1 MRRILKNG
9 TVINYAT
16 NTNDKLDILI
26 EDGKIKTICSNLE
39 LDVDEVID
47 CTGLYIM
54 PGMVDIHCHLRE
66 PGFEYKETI
75 ESGCKSAVKGGFT
88 TICAMPNTKPVPDN
102 ADVLKW
108 IIEEGKRVN
117 LCNVFSYSTVSKGEL
132 GRELVDFEEQVKTGA
147 IAFSDDGVPLK
158 NSKLMRDAI
167 IKTTK
172 LGKFVASHCEDEY
185 FIGGGINA
193 GPVAEK
199 LGVEG
204 VCRESE
210 EIMAAREIAIAS
222 INNARVHLC
231 HISTE
236 GTVAL
241 VKDAKT
247 RGVGVTTETCPHY
260 FMLTDEE
267 ALISGSNAKINPPLR
282 TKKDIEAIIKGLQDG
297 TIDAIVTDHAPHS
310 KEEKSR
316 GLAVAPWGVIAFET
330 ALAVTITALVDKGYI
345 SYLDMVKLMSY
356 NPAKLINIDKGTI
369 EEEKDADFTIFNP
382 NIEYTYTEDMI
393 VSKSKNSPFIGK
405 KLKGKVVYTIV
416 GGNIVYKDNTII

>member
-1 MRRILKNG
+1 MKKILKNG
-9 TVINYAT
+9 NVIDYA
-16 NTNDKLDILI
+16 NNINEKLDILI
-26 EDGKIKTICSNLE
+26 ENDKIKEIGKNLKI
-39 LDVDEVID
+39 DDAEVID
-47 CTGLYIM
+47 CEGLYVM
-54 PGMVDIHCHLRE
+54 PGMVDIHCHLRQ

-75 ESGCKSAVKGGFT
+75 ETGSKSAVKGGFT

-102 ADVLKW
+102 KDVLSW
-108 IIEEGKRVN
+108 IIQEGKRVN
-117 LCNVFSYSTVSKGEL
+117 LCNLYSYSTVTKGEL

-158 NSKLMRDAI
+158 NSKLMREAI
-167 IKTTK
+167 IKSTS
-172 LGKFVASHCEDEY
+172 LNKFVASHCEDEY

-193 GPVAEK
+193 GPVADK

-222 INNARVHLC
+222 INKARVHLC

-236 GTVAL
+236 GTVAQ
-241 VKDAKT
+241 VRDAKA
-247 RGVGVTTETCPHY
+247 RGVRVTTETCPHY
-260 FMLTDEE
+260 FMLTDED

-282 TKKDIEAIIKGLQDG
+282 TKKDVEAVIKGLQDG

-310 KEEKSR
+310 KEEKAR
-316 GLAVAPWGVIAFET
+316 GIAVAPWGVISFET

-356 NPAKLINIDKGTI
+356 NPAKLINIDKGQI
-369 EEEKDADFTIFNP
+369 KEGKDADFTIFDP
-382 NIEYTYTEDMI
+382 KAEYLYTEDMI

-405 KLKGKVVYTIV
+405 NLKGKVIYTIV
-416 GGNIVYKDNTII
+416 GGRIVYNAK

>member
-1 MRRILKNG
+1 
-9 TVINYAT
+9 
-16 NTNDKLDILI
+16 
-26 EDGKIKTICSNLE
+26 
-39 LDVDEVID
+39 
-47 CTGLYIM
+47 
-54 PGMVDIHCHLRE
+54 
-66 PGFEYKETI
+66 
-75 ESGCKSAVKGGFT
+75 
-88 TICAMPNTKPVPDN
+88 
-102 ADVLKW
+102 
-108 IIEEGKRVN
+108 
-117 LCNVFSYSTVSKGEL
+117 
-132 GRELVDFEEQVKTGA
+132 
-147 IAFSDDGVPLK
+147 
-158 NSKLMRDAI
+158 MRDAI